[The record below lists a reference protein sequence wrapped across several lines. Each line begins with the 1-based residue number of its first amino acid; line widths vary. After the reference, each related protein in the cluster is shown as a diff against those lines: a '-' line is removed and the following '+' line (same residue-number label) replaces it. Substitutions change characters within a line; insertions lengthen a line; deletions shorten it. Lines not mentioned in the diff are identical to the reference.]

1 TTGWIDAGNHL
12 TAAQIIALRDAGWEI
27 MSHTVSHPNLRSLT
41 AAEIETELSKSKNA
55 LEALGVTI
63 HNLVY
68 PYNKSNEQVRQIA
81 RKYYRSGRGGGNEA
95 NGAFIDPYELRSF
108 TSRQD
113 LAKIEKAVDRANA
126 EKSWMIIYHH
136 DIDAKITL
144 TNKKGTFSRG
154 EQLVFSPSGAQG
166 RYIRDAW
173 FLSAGFMHMAPLTGT
188 PRPGDTIVGR
198 TSGASARLS
207 HVAFNDREMIS
218 ELLHYVRVRHPDMK
232 IVTIDQALD
241 ILGIPKQDASSHE

>member
-1 TTGWIDAGNHL
+1 MKRLFILAWTLLFTVSCGAVPPRPPVPAATSVPLLTFVFDDGNETDYTIAREVFADEGAVACAAITTGWIDAGNHL

-95 NGAFIDPYELRSF
+95 NGALIDPYELRSF

-113 LAKIEKAVDRANA
+113 LAKLERAVDRASA

-173 FLSAGFMHMAPLTGT
+173 FLSAGFMH
-188 PRPGDTIVGR
+188 
-198 TSGASARLS
+198 
-207 HVAFNDREMIS
+207 
-218 ELLHYVRVRHPDMK
+218 
-232 IVTIDQALD
+232 
-241 ILGIPKQDASSHE
+241 